1 MSGHTGL
8 YLKASICLCFL
19 VAITQ
24 LTFHIV
30 LLAMPPYGY
39 FLQDCTYDRKLYNPG
54 YSNEVNND
62 NAFAGQFMEKLFRH
76 IGLVKLDSTSV
87 WEVLYWLTPELI
99 LLPTTIIMYVACRF
113 LTQRKPGDDEE
124 EVTVQRVNN
133 FAKKT
138 EDRTT
143 KVI

>member
-1 MSGHTGL
+1 MT
-8 YLKASICLCFL
+8 K
-19 VAITQ
+19 T
-24 LTFHIV
+24 
-30 LLAMPPYGY
+30 
-39 FLQDCTYDRKLYNPG
+39 LYNPG
-54 YSNEVNND
+54 YLNEVNND

-113 LTQRKPGDDEE
+113 LTQRKPGDGEE
-124 EVTVQRVNN
+124 EVPVQRVNN